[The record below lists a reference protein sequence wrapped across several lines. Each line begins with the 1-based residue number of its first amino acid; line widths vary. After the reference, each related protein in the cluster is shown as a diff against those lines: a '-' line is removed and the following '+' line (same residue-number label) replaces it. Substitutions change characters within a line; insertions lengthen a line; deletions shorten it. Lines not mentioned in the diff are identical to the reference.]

1 MDKITTPMAVLIS
14 GILISFS
21 IYLSTPKYEYFYD
34 NNAAVTRVNKSSGE
48 SCLIVLQK
56 GTEQEMKKMNS
67 LGFVCDDVSN
77 NEFRRVR

>member
-34 NNAAVTRVNKSSGE
+34 NATVTRVNKSSGE
-48 SCLIVLQK
+48 SCFIVVQK
-56 GTEQEMKKMNS
+56 GTEQDMKSLNS